1 MKKYAYGRVSAKD
14 QKLERQ
20 LDAFA
25 DCGISFEKIFCD
37 KKSGKDF
44 DRKQYGRLMKKIRV
58 GDLLVIKSIDRLGRN
73 YDMILA
79 EWKRI
84 TKEIGADILVLDMPL
99 LDTRTTGDNLLGK
112 LISDLVLQLLS
123 FVAENERANN
133 KVRQAEGIES
143 AKKRGVKFGRP
154 LSACPEDFS
163 LIAGTYRNREIT
175 CSEAMELASMRPSTF
190 FYYMKKLFPKIEE
203 EAG

>member
-44 DRKQYGRLMKKIRV
+44 DRKQYGRLMKKIRA

-123 FVAENERANN
+123 FWRRTSAQTIKCVRPRA
-133 KVRQAEGIES
+133 
-143 AKKRGVKFGRP
+143 
-154 LSACPEDFS
+154 LSP
-163 LIAGTYRNREIT
+163 
-175 CSEAMELASMRPSTF
+175 
-190 FYYMKKLFPKIEE
+190 PKSG
-203 EAG
+203 A